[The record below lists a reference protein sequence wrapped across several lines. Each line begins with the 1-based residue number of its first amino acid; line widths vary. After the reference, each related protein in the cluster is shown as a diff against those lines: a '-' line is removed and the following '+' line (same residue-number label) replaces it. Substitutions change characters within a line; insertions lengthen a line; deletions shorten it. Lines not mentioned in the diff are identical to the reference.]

1 LLAPAKLTE
10 RCRFRSVSRETVGH
24 VSTKVSG
31 TTLLKFSRG
40 SVATAAIRYVL
51 DRWESPKRYCDEGQH
66 DDGRLDLPIGS
77 RGLHQSFATLVHT
90 QVRLSSILRKPMPSE
105 E

>member
-1 LLAPAKLTE
+1 M
-10 RCRFRSVSRETVGH
+10 F
-24 VSTKVSG
+24 
-31 TTLLKFSRG
+31 LKFSRG

-51 DRWESPKRYCDEGQH
+51 GRWERPTRYCDDGQH
-66 DDGRLDLPIGS
+66 DDGRLELPISS